1 MTKFQWRVALFQALF
16 AGVCVSPIWS
26 QESQTAAGPPEVSK
40 ALERINETSVTST
53 ITFLASDELGGR
65 GTGSTEFNIA
75 AAYVVSRFRAA
86 GLKPAG
92 DDESFYHTTN
102 RVQKKLPMK
111 IGVKDSAGKSLPT
124 LGLLAS
130 ANERFQYEGPL
141 ASVDLAK
148 LDDLEKASGAVVGSL
163 DTTAKGSRAMSQLT
177 RVVQRL
183 EALGAKALVLK
194 TSSDSEWCTLSEQM
208 SSKPFLESRT
218 PLNIPIVLVPADAE
232 LSGNLSLDIPPAV
245 RMEQPMRNVIGVLP
259 GTDPELSKEC
269 ILFTAHLDHLGTMT
283 HAGDNIYNGADDD
296 ASGVTAVLTLAD
308 AFSKA
313 PAPKRSIVFMTFW
326 GEESGLLGSK
336 EFVARPTWPL
346 DRICANINIE
356 MIGRPEDGARGK
368 IWVTGWNE
376 SDLGKVMHDS
386 AHAWGGDIFEHPKF
400 SAMLYRSSD
409 NWSFAQSGVIAH
421 SFSAGSLHADYHKP
435 DDEWDRLE
443 IPHMTQVIRNLF
455 VGSLPLVSGEVTPKK
470 KVK

>member
-1 MTKFQWRVALFQALF
+1 MTQSQLRFALQAILVSAFVAP
-16 AGVCVSPIWS
+16 CWS
-26 QESQTAAGPPEVSK
+26 QETQVAIGPPETKK
-40 ALERINETSVTST
+40 AIEQINEASVTGT
-53 ITFLASDELGGR
+53 ISFLASDELGGR

-75 AAYVVSRFRAA
+75 AAYVASRFRAA

-92 DDESFYHTTN
+92 DEESYYHTTN
-102 RVQKKLPMK
+102 RVQKKMPNK
-111 IGVKDSAGKSLPT
+111 VSVKDANGKSLLT
-124 LGLLAS
+124 FGLLAS
-130 ANERFQYEGPL
+130 APERFEYNGEVATL
-141 ASVDLAK
+141 DLAK
-148 LDDLEKASGAVVGSL
+148 LDDLEKVSGVVCGAF

-183 EALGAKALVLK
+183 EALGAKAVLLK
-194 TSSDSEWCTLSEQM
+194 TSSDSEWANLADQM
-208 SSKPFLESRT
+208 ASKPFLDSRS
-218 PLNIPIVLVPADAE
+218 PLNIPVVLVSADAE
-232 LSGNLSLDIPPAV
+232 RSTSVSMDIPPAIRV
-245 RMEQPMRNVIGVLP
+245 EQPMRNVIGVIP

-269 ILFTAHLDHLGTMT
+269 VLFTAHLDHLGTMT

-308 AFSKA
+308 AFANA

-346 DRICANINIE
+346 ERICANINIE

-376 SDLGKVMHDS
+376 SDLGKQMHEA

-455 VGSLPLVSGEVTPKK
+455 VGSLPLASGEVTPKK
-470 KVK
+470 TAK